1 MKGISRNQPFLLS
14 LLLISQLA
22 SGTGN
27 MAQITGRNRPEKVG
41 VIPKFETDLHIQ
53 DKPNLEFFNQ
63 NCSL

>member
-1 MKGISRNQPFLLS
+1 MAP
-14 LLLISQLA
+14 
-22 SGTGN
+22 
-27 MAQITGRNRPEKVG
+27 AQITGRNRPEKVG